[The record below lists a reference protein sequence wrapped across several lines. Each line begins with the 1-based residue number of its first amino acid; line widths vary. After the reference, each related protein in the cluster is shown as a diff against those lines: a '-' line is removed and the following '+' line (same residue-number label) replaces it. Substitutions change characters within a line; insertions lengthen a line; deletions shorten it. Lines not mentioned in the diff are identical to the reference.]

1 MDTEMIQTNE
11 YDEVNTETLPAELP
25 AASEPVIVQDTSA
38 NELSTNESFRNES
51 VEESWRS
58 IQAQL
63 AEFFAHATSY
73 TTAFFKNNQ
82 QLLTTL
88 GWVLLAL
95 LSARLLLGA
104 LDAFDDIPL
113 VSPLLKLIGFVYV
126 VQFVWRY
133 LIRERNRQELLE
145 RFKRAKAE
153 MFGSES

>member
-1 MDTEMIQTNE
+1 MDTEMMQTNEQTNE
-11 YDEVNTETLPAELP
+11 YAEINTETIPPALP
-25 AASEPVIVQDTSA
+25 AASEPILVQDDS
-38 NELSTNESFRNES
+38 RNES

-58 IQAQL
+58 IQAQIT
-63 AEFFAHATSY
+63 EFFANATAY
-73 TTAFFKNNQ
+73 MTAFFKNNQ

-145 RFKRAKAE
+145 RFNRAKAE
-153 MFGSES
+153 MFGGES